1 MKTIKNIILVLLLGV
16 TCLSAQS
23 FTNVVN
29 DKVIHSESFKYVN
42 GNASDHLDINTPLF
56 FFVTFDDGVGSK
68 ISGNLK
74 HQGDTKILFSGV
86 SSTTPLIVGSFDSFR
101 GDKQSGEWSFYLET
115 SSPITVHSWGI
126 VSQIPEPNTCIL
138 LIVGI
143 LIITTFAF
151 KRNKI

>member
-1 MKTIKNIILVLLLGV
+1 MKTIKNIILALLLGV

-56 FFVTFDDGVGSK
+56 FFVTSDNGVESK
-68 ISGNLK
+68 ISGKLK
-74 HQGDTKILFSGV
+74 HQGNTEILFSGI
-86 SSTTPLIVGSFDSFR
+86 SSTSPLIIGPFNTFN
-101 GDKQSGEWSFYLET
+101 GYKQSGEWNFYFET
-115 SSPITVHSWGI
+115 DSPKTVYSWGI
-126 VSQIPEPNTCIL
+126 TTQIPEPNICIL

-143 LIITTFAF
+143 LIIATFAF
-151 KRNKI
+151 K